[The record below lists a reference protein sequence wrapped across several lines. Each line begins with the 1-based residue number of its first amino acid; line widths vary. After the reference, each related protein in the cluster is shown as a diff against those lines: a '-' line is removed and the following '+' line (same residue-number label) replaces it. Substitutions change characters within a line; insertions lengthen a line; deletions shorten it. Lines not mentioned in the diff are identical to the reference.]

1 MELVAYFKL
10 MAEHAASDLFLSAG
24 ARPSLKIDG
33 ETRHIGEVRLTSPQV
48 HDMAFSVMSEK
59 QQKEFESTFEMNL
72 ALNVDNIGRF
82 RVNIYRQ
89 RGDVAMV
96 VRYITNRIPSIEQ
109 LHLPPILKELI
120 MEPRGLILVVGA
132 TDSGKSTAL
141 AAMIDYRNMHR
152 TGHIL
157 TIEEPIEYLH
167 QHKQSVVDQREV
179 GLDTLSYANAL
190 KNAMRE
196 APDVIMIG
204 EIRDTDIMRQALA
217 YAETGHLCLATLHAA
232 NANQA
237 LDRILHFFT
246 ETMRPELLLDLS
258 LNLKAVISLRLL
270 RDVDGK
276 RLPAVEVLRST
287 PHVIDLIQKGE
298 IHKLKEAIKLGLD
311 QGMQTFDEALY
322 RLYVGGRIGYSEAI
336 TGSDSRTDLALR
348 LRLEGIGPEEDPGTP
363 SLDQFIDAPTSL
375 PRI

>member
-1 MELVAYFKL
+1 MN
-10 MAEHAASDLFLSAG
+10 
-24 ARPSLKIDG
+24 
-33 ETRHIGEVRLTSPQV
+33 
-48 HDMAFSVMSEK
+48 EK
-59 QQKEFESTFEMNL
+59 QREEFESTLEMNL
-72 ALNVDNIGRF
+72 ALNVDDVGRF
-82 RVNIYRQ
+82 RINIYRQ

-96 VRYITNRIPSIEQ
+96 ARYITNRIPSIEQ
-109 LHLPPILKELI
+109 LHLPPVLKDLV

-132 TDSGKSTAL
+132 TNSGKSTAL
-141 AAMIDYRNMHR
+141 AAMIDYRNAES

-167 QHKQSVVDQREV
+167 DHKESVVDQREV
-179 GLDTLSYANAL
+179 GLDTLSYGNAL

-204 EIRDTDIMRQALA
+204 EIRDSDIMHQALA

-237 LDRILHFFT
+237 LDRILHFFS
-246 ETMRPELLLDLS
+246 ETMRAELLLDLS

-270 RDVDGK
+270 RDVDDK
-276 RLPAVEVLRST
+276 LLPAVEVLRAT

-298 IHKLKEAIKLGLD
+298 IHKLKAAMKLGVD

-322 RLYVGGRIGYSEAI
+322 RLYVGGRIAYTDAI
-336 TGSDSRTDLALR
+336 VAADSRTDLALR
-348 LRLEGIGPEEDPGTP
+348 LRLEGLGPEQDPGSPALDEFIEDAP
-363 SLDQFIDAPTSL
+363 SLPNI
-375 PRI
+375 

>member
-10 MAEHAASDLFLSAG
+10 MAQHAASDLFLSAG
-24 ARPSLKIDG
+24 ARPSLKVDG
-33 ETRHIGEVRLTSPQV
+33 ETHHIGARRLTAIHV
-48 HDMAFSVMSEK
+48 REMAYSVMNEK
-59 QQKEFESTFEMNL
+59 QQEEFESTFEMNL
-72 ALNVDNIGRF
+72 AVNVDDVGRF

-96 VRYITNRIPSIEQ
+96 ARYITNRIPSIEQ
-109 LHLPPILKELI
+109 LHLPPVLKDLV

-132 TDSGKSTAL
+132 TNSGKSTAL
-141 AAMIDYRNMHR
+141 ATMIDYRNTES

-167 QHKQSVVDQREV
+167 DHKESVVDQREI

-204 EIRDTDIMRQALA
+204 EIRDSDIMRQAIA

-237 LDRILHFFT
+237 LDRILHFFS
-246 ETMRPELLLDLS
+246 ETMRAELLLDLS
-258 LNLKAVISLRLL
+258 LNLKAVISLRLV
-270 RDVDGK
+270 RDVDDK
-276 RLPAVEVLRST
+276 LLPAVEVLLAT
-287 PHVIDLIQKGE
+287 PHVVDLIQKGE
-298 IHKLKEAIKLGLD
+298 IHKLKEAMKLGKD

-322 RLYVGGRIGYSEAI
+322 RLFVSGRVAYGAAI
-336 TGSDSRTDLALR
+336 AAADSRTDLALR
-348 LRLEGIGPEEDPGTP
+348 LRLEGLAPDEDRSSP
-363 SLDQFIDAPTSL
+363 SLDQFIDKSPAL
-375 PRI
+375 PDI